1 MEPSLTLGPPNLEQ
15 ALEAEHTPV
24 RHRSKC
30 RSLKEKAE
38 AEEKNQFLETLST
51 GTSIH
56 LPTFCLYEE
65 SEVKE
70 VDCSHHERQRS
81 NSGSRTAELCFA
93 VFAWHLTMKLYDK

>member
-1 MEPSLTLGPPNLEQ
+1 MLLTALTVDQSIVNLMEPSHTLGPPNLEQ

-24 RHRSKC
+24 VSHRSKC
-30 RSLKEKAE
+30 RSHPRKAE

-56 LPTFCLYEE
+56 LPTFRLYEE

-70 VDCSHHERQRS
+70 VDCSHH
-81 NSGSRTAELCFA
+81 
-93 VFAWHLTMKLYDK
+93 

>member
-24 RHRSKC
+24 KHRSEC
-30 RSLKEKAE
+30 GSLQAE

-56 LPTFCLYEE
+56 LPTFRLYGE

-70 VDCSHHERQRS
+70 VDCSHHDRQRS
-81 NSGSRTAELCFA
+81 NSGSRTAELCFT